1 MENEVDATC
10 TTEGS
15 YDSVVYCTVC
25 NAEMTRETIK
35 VDALGHKYDA
45 VVTDPTCTVGGYT
58 TYTCSVCGDSYVAD
72 EVAALGHTEG
82 EAVVENEVD
91 ATCTAEGSY
100 DSVVYCTVCGE
111 VVSRETIKVDALGH
125 DWQED
130 GSCSRCEEKQENP
143 KENPFID
150 IPEDEF
156 YTEPVL
162 WAVGKGITTGTT
174 ATTFTPYRI
183 VTRGEALTFLW
194 RAMGSPE
201 PNLTINPF
209 TDVRETDY
217 CYKAVL
223 WAAQNGITAGVG
235 DNRFAPAQECNRAQ
249 ILTFLWRAMRIILRH
264 FLSETAVTVQVF
276 TT

>member
-1 MENEVDATC
+1 HTEVID
-10 TTEGS
+10 E
-15 YDSVVYCTVC
+15 
-25 NAEMTRETIK
+25 
-35 VDALGHKYDA
+35 A
-45 VVTDPTCTVGGYT
+45 VAPTCTETGLTEGKH
-58 TYTCSVCGDSYVAD
+58 CSVCGETLVAQ
-72 EVAALGHTEG
+72 EV
-82 EAVVENEVD
+82 
-91 ATCTAEGSY
+91 
-100 DSVVYCTVCGE
+100 
-111 VVSRETIKVDALGH
+111 VDALGH

-235 DNRFAPAQECNRAQ
+235 DNRFAPTQECNRAQ
-249 ILTFLWRAMRIILRH
+249 ILTFMWRAMGKPVSTVEVAFNDVQPGAYYYVAVAWAVEQGITVGTGGGAFGVSVLCNRAQVVT
-264 FLSETAVTVQVF
+264 FLYRALAQADA
-276 TT
+276 